1 MTSLKLHVSLL
12 LSATAL
18 LTSCTSFQ
26 TSDWQA
32 SITLPAT
39 LDCYSFNVMSGK
51 ETRIAADDPKCIEK
65 KVRSVYLDFES
76 YKLLKKDIQKNCQYA
91 QCKQITGA
99 FDGLFLTIDSALKKI
114 PTTN

>member
-1 MTSLKLHVSLL
+1 MKSFVLVASLL
-12 LSATAL
+12 LLAILS
-18 LTSCTSFQ
+18 SGCSSFQ

-32 SITLPAT
+32 SITLPAS

-51 ETRIAADDPKCIEK
+51 ETRLAADDPKCIEK

-76 YKLLKKDIQKNCQYA
+76 YKMLRKDIQKNCQYD

-99 FDGLFLTIDSALKKI
+99 FDGLFLTIDSALQKI
-114 PTTN
+114 PTR